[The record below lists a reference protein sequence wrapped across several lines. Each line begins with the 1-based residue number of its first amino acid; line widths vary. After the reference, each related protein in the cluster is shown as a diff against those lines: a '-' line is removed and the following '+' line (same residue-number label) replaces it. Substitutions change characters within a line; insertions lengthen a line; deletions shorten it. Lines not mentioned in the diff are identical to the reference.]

1 MIKKLFAYL
10 HYRLFYIWLLLFSFL
25 SVMISPEKSTEYAV
39 ISVFILLY
47 LIYAFNKQLF
57 TWVIIFLSIT
67 LSLYYPIYLR
77 YGSLNSGI
85 VAAFLETNISES
97 LGFLE
102 RIRLEHLLFPICYI
116 LFAVILIRLKKYN
129 KPSPYDKRKRQLYI
143 VLSATFIFT
152 LLFEPTRFYLG
163 SYVAEEDRDWTLE
176 NSPVNIVSF
185 YANIYDSIT
194 HYYQEKQELLV
205 VSTKPS
211 LWQITQ
217 VEPRYDNY
225 VLIIGES
232 ARRDYLATYGFTLP
246 TTPFLDRTNG
256 YINAGYIASAPAT
269 YHSLLKSLYLKQ
281 TGKRDY
287 AYNIITLAKGANF
300 ETNWFS
306 NQGSIGKYDTI
317 ASRMG
322 QASDFSYF
330 TKVGGFNT
338 TNNEDDFK
346 LVEQL
351 KQRLAL
357 NKLVEK
363 RGRLFVLHLMGS
375 HAPFCDRITA
385 KEKQL
390 TFVNEYMSCYVNSIL
405 KTDKLIE
412 NVVDALKSTGQSY
425 SLIYFSDHG
434 LHHIDKTDKQKLT
447 LDYGGEF
454 KSNYAVPFVKISSD
468 DTERLMVNTKRSA
481 FNFMYGFSQWLGIRS
496 AELDQ
501 NYDFFSNK
509 DDEHIKVFNFKENVE
524 FEQLK
529 EDVIPEFNTT
539 ISN

>member
-163 SYVAEEDRDWTLE
+163 SYVAEEDRDWTLG

-256 YINAGYIASAPAT
+256 YINAG
-269 YHSLLKSLYLKQ
+269 LY
-281 TGKRDY
+281 
-287 AYNIITLAKGANF
+287 
-300 ETNWFS
+300 
-306 NQGSIGKYDTI
+306 
-317 ASRMG
+317 
-322 QASDFSYF
+322 
-330 TKVGGFNT
+330 
-338 TNNEDDFK
+338 
-346 LVEQL
+346 
-351 KQRLAL
+351 
-357 NKLVEK
+357 
-363 RGRLFVLHLMGS
+363 
-375 HAPFCDRITA
+375 C
-385 KEKQL
+385 
-390 TFVNEYMSCYVNSIL
+390 
-405 KTDKLIE
+405 
-412 NVVDALKSTGQSY
+412 
-425 SLIYFSDHG
+425 
-434 LHHIDKTDKQKLT
+434 
-447 LDYGGEF
+447 
-454 KSNYAVPFVKISSD
+454 
-468 DTERLMVNTKRSA
+468 
-481 FNFMYGFSQWLGIRS
+481 
-496 AELDQ
+496 
-501 NYDFFSNK
+501 
-509 DDEHIKVFNFKENVE
+509 
-524 FEQLK
+524 
-529 EDVIPEFNTT
+529 
-539 ISN
+539 

>member
-47 LIYAFNKQLF
+47 LIYAFNQRLF

-85 VAAFLETNISES
+85 VAAFLETNISEL

-163 SYVAEEDRDWTLE
+163 SYVAEEDRDWTLA

-211 LWQITQ
+211 PWQITQ

-322 QASDFSYF
+322 RTSDFSYF
-330 TKVGGFNT
+330 TKVGGFN

-390 TFVNEYMSCYVNSIL
+390 TFMNEDMCCYVNSIL

-447 LDYGGEF
+447 LDYGEEF